1 MPKALCYAGLIVGV
15 LILLLFGLDLAIAVP
30 FKRAS
35 VMMGATFAVAGAAL
49 AAVSWLSMR
58 EIK

>member
-35 VMMGATFAVAGAAL
+35 VTMGATFALAGAVL
-49 AAVSWLSMR
+49 AVVSWFSLR

>member
-1 MPKALCYAGLIVGV
+1 MPKALCYAGLIVGA
-15 LILLLFGLDLAIAVP
+15 LILLLFGLDLSIAVP

-35 VMMGATFAVAGAAL
+35 VMMGTTFALAGAAL
-49 AAVSWLSMR
+49 AAVSWLSLR